1 MPDEDISLERAKWE
15 LEAPK
20 LVIVDGVAF
29 VIQLVSNDEAE
40 SIDQVFDAGF
50 LRYEIKGPVAQGGP
64 SYLWLADAMED
75 FISDPVEEPP
85 TELTSK
91 ARQAFESWLAWS
103 HENEG

>member
-1 MPDEDISLERAKWE
+1 MPDDEISPERAKWE

-29 VIQLVSNDEAE
+29 VIKLVSNDEAE

-50 LRYEIKGPVAQGGP
+50 LRYEIKGPVAYDGP

-85 TELTSK
+85 TELTAK
-91 ARQAFESWLAWS
+91 ARQAFETWLAWS
-103 HENEG
+103 HEGPE